1 MKFNLANRLTFLRVL
16 MIPVFLWVLFCGI
29 WDEQVSRFIA
39 AGIFALAAATD
50 ALDGYIARSRNMI
63 TSLGKFMDP
72 LADKLLVCAA
82 LIAFVELS
90 QLPSWVV
97 IIIVSREFIITG
109 FRTIA
114 AEKGIV
120 LAAGFSGKLKTVF
133 QMCMIIAL
141 ILNFENEIYQAFCL
155 ALIIISVALTVYS
168 AVEYIVKNRKVLM

>member
-1 MKFNLANRLTFLRVL
+1 MKLNLANRLTLLRVL
-16 MIPVFLWVLFCGI
+16 MIPVFLCALFCGI
-29 WDEQVSRFIA
+29 WGERVSRLAA
-39 AGIFALAAATD
+39 AGIFVAAAATD

-82 LIAFVELS
+82 LIAFVGLN
-90 QLPSWVV
+90 QLPAWVV

-114 AEKGIV
+114 AERGIV

-133 QMCMIIAL
+133 QMCAIIAL
-141 ILNFENEIYQAFCL
+141 ILNFDNELYRAFCL
-155 ALIIISVALTVYS
+155 ALVAISIALTVYS
-168 AVEYIVKNRKVLM
+168 AVEYIVKNRRVLM